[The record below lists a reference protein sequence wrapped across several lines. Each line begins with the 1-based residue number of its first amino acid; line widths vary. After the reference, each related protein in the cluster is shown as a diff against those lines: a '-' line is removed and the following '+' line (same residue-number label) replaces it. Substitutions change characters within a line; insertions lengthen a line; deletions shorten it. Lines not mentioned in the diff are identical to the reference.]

1 MDIRPV
7 VKPLDITVKK
17 EGGKVETSDVV
28 RSLFTREY
36 GESPEKGGPK
46 KFLKNFWDVKNR
58 SASVEIG
65 IFIA

>member
-28 RSLFTREY
+28 RSLLTREY

-46 KFLKNFWDVKNR
+46 KVFEKFLRRCQK
-58 SASVEIG
+58 S
-65 IFIA
+65 